1 LPPSSERLA
10 DCLPH
15 QSASLS
21 ALPHQARIAQLK
33 DYTTICPPTP
43 SEVLALIA
51 LRARPT
57 LLTRSHALLAAGLE
71 AARAVVGAHPE
82 VRGPLIASLIRAPR

>member
-10 DCLPH
+10 DC
-15 QSASLS
+15 
-21 ALPHQARIAQLK
+21 LPHQARIAQLK